1 MKKKYVESGI
11 SGLDSILNGGF
22 PPQQLYLLQGPSGS
36 GKTTL
41 SLQFL
46 MEGAARGER
55 VLFIGTSETQAEIHS
70 IAASHGWS
78 LEGVHVYHHESHQSQ
93 ELMDQTVLYPAE
105 VELPQT
111 MESLLRKV
119 EEVQPDRLVI
129 DSLTEIRLMA
139 REEYWYWN
147 QLLLLKNFFKDKKC
161 TVLLTEI
168 PTETEFSVIHSIIH
182 GKIELH
188 QKVPSYGPDRKHLL
202 VSKMQGTD
210 YHTGYH
216 DYRISMSGI
225 IVFPRLIAAEYRHNF
240 KPVTVSTGNADI
252 DKLLGGG
259 LDIGTTILLSGESG
273 AGKSLVATQCAVA
286 AAERGETVAMYI
298 FDERTQ
304 TLLQRSAA
312 VGLNLHEHY
321 EKENIHIY
329 QVDPAELT
337 PGEFSHHVKSEVEQ
351 GVSMVILD
359 SLNGYVY
366 AMPEER
372 FLNVHLHELSSYL
385 NQMRVTTILVASQVY
400 LLTEFSTS
408 SFEVSYIADTVLH
421 HSYARQ
427 EGRQIKTISVYK
439 RRSGDHEPHTCA
451 VRITENGI
459 SLATLPPEKSN

>member
-1 MKKKYVESGI
+1 MKKQYVESGI
-11 SGLDSILNGGF
+11 TGLDSILNGGF

-46 MEGAARGER
+46 MKGAAQGEK
-55 VLFIGTSETQAEIHS
+55 VLFIGTSETQEEIYS

-78 LEGVHVYHHESHQSQ
+78 LEGVHVHHHESHQSQ
-93 ELMDQTVLYPAE
+93 ELMDQTVIYPTE

-147 QLLLLKNFFKDKKC
+147 QLLLLKNFFKNKKC
-161 TVLLTEI
+161 TVVLTEI
-168 PTETEFSVIHSIIH
+168 PTETGFSVIHSIIH

-188 QKVPSYGPDRKHLL
+188 QKVPSYGPARKHLR
-202 VSKMQGTD
+202 VSKMQGKE

-216 DYRISMSGI
+216 DYRIFMGGVV
-225 IVFPRLIAAEYRHNF
+225 VFPRLVAAEHRHNF
-240 KPVTVSTGNADI
+240 NPDIISTGNADI
-252 DKLLGGG
+252 DTLLGGG
-259 LDIGTTILLSGESG
+259 LDVGTTTLLSGESG
-273 AGKSLVATQCAVA
+273 TGKSLVATQCAVA

-298 FDERTQ
+298 FDERIQ

-312 VGLNLHEHY
+312 VGLNLQEHY
-321 EKENIHIY
+321 EKGNIRIY

-337 PGEFSHHVKSEVEQ
+337 PGEFSYYVKSEVEM
-351 GVSMVILD
+351 GISLVILD
-359 SLNGYVY
+359 SLNGYIY

-372 FLNVHLHELSSYL
+372 FLNVHLHELSSFL
-385 NQMRVTTILVASQVY
+385 NQMQVTTILVASQVY
-400 LLTEFSTS
+400 LLSEISAT

-421 HSYARQ
+421 HGHARQ
-427 EGRQIKTISVYK
+427 AEMQIKTISVYK
-439 RRSGDHEPHTCA
+439 RRSGNHESHTCA
-451 VRITENGI
+451 LQITPKGI
-459 SLATLPPEKSN
+459 FLGKLPPKKSS